1 MTHKDGVSGMLRSLC
16 FSVLVSLL
24 VLVLLF
30 AAASGAK
37 SDDED
42 EDDVTFRD
50 FSLNIGDR
58 IDLGKYQ
65 MELVEI
71 QSLRDGLVVMRVL
84 KVGGSLDEQRALLLS
99 SPNNFDRGADNGGI
113 TITVVDIYD
122 EQSAKVR
129 LEYMES
135 LGTPR
140 KRASDRPA
148 LVPDKPE
155 LSVQKSFDKTV
166 INVGDEVKVT
176 LSVENKG
183 TGPALEI
190 NADDTPPLPEF
201 TYVVGYPPRIKE
213 TLQPGESDSAIYV
226 MNAVKEGLIRIPAVI
241 VSYTDGKKNP
251 KSNSSESFSVMINP
265 RSKAD
270 LEITV
275 QDIAPLALDGSAM
288 LNISI
293 SNLGSASATRIESRG
308 DVSPPGG
315 LQISG
320 LEKSIFEI
328 PPGDSINFSAAVSG
342 QKPGDYTIGIKVS
355 YNDGGGSVIR
365 ETAARVVVLER
376 EYKYQYLLLIIPIA
390 IILAWIYRRHKE
402 YKY

>member
-140 KRASDRPA
+140 KLASDRPA
-148 LVPDKPE
+148 PVPDKPE

>member
-1 MTHKDGVSGMLRSLC
+1 MLRSLC

>member
-1 MTHKDGVSGMLRSLC
+1 MHRDGVFGMWRSLH
-16 FSVLVSLL
+16 FSVLGSLL
-24 VLVLLF
+24 VVVLLSL
-30 AAASGAK
+30 AASGAE

-65 MELVEI
+65 MELMEI
-71 QSLRDGLVVMRVL
+71 QSLRDGLVVMRIL

-113 TITVVDIYD
+113 TITVADIFD

-129 LEYMES
+129 VEYMES

-140 KRASDRPA
+140 KRASLRPA
-148 LVPDKPE
+148 VAPDKPE
-155 LSVQKSFDKTV
+155 LSVQKSFDKTM

-176 LSVENKG
+176 LSVENRG

-190 NADDTPPLPEF
+190 NAEDTPPLPEF
-201 TYVVGYPPRIKE
+201 TYVVGYPPRIRE
-213 TLQPGESDSAIYV
+213 TLNPGESDSAVYV
-226 MNAVKEGLIRIPAVI
+226 MNAVKEGSIRIPAVI

-251 KSNSSESFSVMINP
+251 KSNSSEPFSVTINP

-270 LEITV
+270 LEIAV
-275 QDIAPLALDGSAM
+275 QDIAPLSLDGSAM

-308 DVSPPGG
+308 DVSPPDG

-328 PPGDSINFSAAVSG
+328 LPGDSINFSAALSG

-355 YNDGGGSVIR
+355 YNDGEGSVIR

-376 EYKYQYLLLIIPIA
+376 EYKYQYLLLIFPIA

>member
-1 MTHKDGVSGMLRSLC
+1 
-16 FSVLVSLL
+16 
-24 VLVLLF
+24 
-30 AAASGAK
+30 
-37 SDDED
+37 
-42 EDDVTFRD
+42 
-50 FSLNIGDR
+50 
-58 IDLGKYQ
+58 

-71 QSLRDGLVVMRVL
+71 QSLRDGLVVMRIL
-84 KVGGSLDEQRALLLS
+84 KVGGSLDEQRALLLD
-99 SPNNFDRGADNGGI
+99 SPNNFDGGADNGGI
-113 TITVVDIYD
+113 TITVADIFD

-129 LEYMES
+129 VEYMES
-135 LGTPR
+135 VGTAR

-148 LVPDKPE
+148 PVPDKPE
-155 LSVQKSFDKTV
+155 LSVQKSFDKTM

-176 LSVENKG
+176 LSVENRG

-190 NADDTPPLPEF
+190 NAEDTPPLPEF

-213 TLQPGESDSAIYV
+213 TLQPGESDSAVYV
-226 MNAVKEGLIRIPAVI
+226 MNAVKEGSIRIPAVI
-241 VSYTDGKKNP
+241 VSYADGKKNP
-251 KSNSSESFSVMINP
+251 RSNSSEPFNVMINP

-275 QDIAPLALDGSAM
+275 QDIAPLALDGAAM

-293 SNLGSASATRIESRG
+293 SNLGSASATRIEARG
-308 DVSPPGG
+308 DVSPPDG

-328 PPGDSINFSAAVSG
+328 PPEDHFNFSAAVSG
-342 QKPGDYTIGIKVS
+342 QKPGDYTIGIKVN

-365 ETAARVVVLER
+365 ETATRVVVLER
-376 EYKYQYLLLIIPIA
+376 EYKYQYLLLMIPIA